1 MCRAATYSVI
11 VGSSRACLRDVANSR
26 SAIRQGLLGACMSIY
41 PTLTT
46 SLLRRA
52 LLLITRLA
60 NGRRRPMPPPSV
72 REDPTPDQ
80 DIHTASADYWTRYNV
95 TLHHQFTSAEESLA
109 YFRWRNDQYF
119 GYIDLMPVHGQDD
132 RVVLDFGC
140 GPGHDLVGFA
150 TASKTSRLI
159 GMDVSPS
166 SLAQA
171 RARMALH
178 QARCEL
184 ILLEPGV
191 IELPLETASV
201 DYVHTSGVLHHLPDL
216 VGTLRQLRRILRPDG
231 SMRVMVYNRDSVW
244 LHLYV
249 AYLKRIVEGAYR
261 DLSLDAAF
269 SRTTD
274 GDDCPIS
281 RIFSSTE
288 FIAIAEAAGFTAEF
302 TGSAI
307 SMHEAKILSHR
318 FDAIHDRRLPE
329 ESRRFLL
336 DLTFDEHGFCQY
348 RGHRAGVD
356 GCYLLRP
363 CA

>member
-1 MCRAATYSVI
+1 M
-11 VGSSRACLRDVANSR
+11 SS
-26 SAIRQGLLGACMSIY
+26 Y
-41 PTLTT
+41 PTITT
-46 SLLRRA
+46 SLLHRA
-52 LLLITRLA
+52 LPLLTRLA
-60 NGRRRPMPPPSV
+60 NRRRPPMPPSSV
-72 REDPTPDQ
+72 QEEPTPDQ
-80 DIHTASADYWTRYNV
+80 DIHDASADYWTRYNV

-119 GYIDLMPVHGQDD
+119 GYIELMPVHGQDG

-150 TASKTSRLI
+150 TASNTSRLI
-159 GMDVSPS
+159 GMDVSPAS
-166 SLAQA
+166 VAQA

-178 QARCEL
+178 QAPCEL

-216 VGTLRQLRRILRPDG
+216 VGTLRQLRRILRSDG

-261 DLSLDAAF
+261 DLSLDEAF
-269 SRTTD
+269 CRTTD
-274 GDDCPIS
+274 GEDCPIARVFRAS
-281 RIFSSTE
+281 E
-288 FIAIAEAAGFTAEF
+288 FITVAEAAGFTAEF

-318 FDAIHDRRLPE
+318 FDAINDRGLPE

-336 DLTFDEHGFCQY
+336 DLTFDEHGFCRY
-348 RGHRAGVD
+348 RGHRAGID

-363 CA
+363 CG

>member
-1 MCRAATYSVI
+1 
-11 VGSSRACLRDVANSR
+11 
-26 SAIRQGLLGACMSIY
+26 MSNY
-41 PTLTT
+41 PTATIL
-46 SLLRRA
+46 LLRHA
-52 LLLITRLA
+52 LSLITRLA
-60 NGRRRPMPPPSV
+60 KRRRPLMPSPSV
-72 REDPTPDQ
+72 QEEPTPDQ

-119 GYIDLMPVHGQDD
+119 GYIDLMPVHGQDG

-178 QARCEL
+178 QAPCEL
-184 ILLEPGV
+184 ILLERGV

-281 RIFSSTE
+281 RVFRASE
-288 FIAIAEAAGFTAEF
+288 FITIAEAAGFTAEF
-302 TGSAI
+302 IGSAI

-318 FDAIHDRRLPE
+318 FDAIHERRLPE
-329 ESRRFLL
+329 ESRRFLC
-336 DLTFDEHGFCQY
+336 DVTFDEHGFCRY
-348 RGHRAGVD
+348 RGNIAGVD
-356 GCYLLRP
+356 GCYFLKP
-363 CA
+363 QA